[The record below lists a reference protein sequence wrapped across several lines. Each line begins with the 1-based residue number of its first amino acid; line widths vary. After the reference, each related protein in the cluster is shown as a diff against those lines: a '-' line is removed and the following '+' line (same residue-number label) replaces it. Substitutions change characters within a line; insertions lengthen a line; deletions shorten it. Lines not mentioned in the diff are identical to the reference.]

1 MPNTIGLN
9 TKLALTERLSYG
21 FGDMGTSLAYNM
33 ASGFLL
39 FYYTNIVGLPAAAVG
54 TVFLVARLLD
64 AVIDVLVGVAIDKT
78 RSRWGRTRGYFL
90 FTALPYAAVTVAIF
104 HVPAWSQNAQ
114 IAYAFITFKALG
126 ILLSFQSIPYTAL
139 MSMMTQ
145 DTGQRLKLSGM
156 RSVGT
161 SVSVVLGTAAVL
173 PLVGLF
179 GGNNQQRGFQSVAML
194 FAAIGLVCTFAL
206 FRFCKERVEDASSPH
221 FAVLPAVGEMLRNRA
236 WLVVFG
242 SCLLYFIR
250 FGLMMSATAYFAI
263 EVLKKPWMISVML
276 PAVSG
281 MLLLSSFVAPPILSR
296 IGIRKGSA
304 TALGLAAL
312 LFVALPFAENIVPL
326 FLALYIA
333 ACLATSITI
342 TAVFAMVAET
352 VDYHEWKFGSRR
364 EGLLSAGISL
374 STKLGMAIGTAG
386 FAFMLGAVGYAP
398 DSVSDAARE
407 AIRWSYYGS
416 AVVLLALQTLVVLC
430 WPMDGLHPTIRK
442 DIAARQAAPTE

>member
-1 MPNTIGLN
+1 MKDK
-9 TKLALTERLSYG
+9 KLGFLEKASYG

-39 FYYTNIVGLPAAAVG
+39 FYYTNVVHLPAAAIG

-64 AVIDVLVGVAIDKT
+64 AVIDCLVGIAVDKT

-90 FTALPYAAVTVAIF
+90 FTALPYALVSVAIF
-104 HVPAWSQNAQ
+104 HVPAWGQNAQ
-114 IAYAFITFKALG
+114 LIYAFLTFKALG
-126 ILLSFQSIPYTAL
+126 ILMSLQAIPYTAL
-139 MSMMTQ
+139 MPMMTQ
-145 DTGQRLKLSGM
+145 DTTERLKLSGM

-161 SVSVVLGTAAVL
+161 SVSVVLGTAAVM
-173 PLVGLF
+173 PLVGLL
-179 GGNNQQRGFQSVAML
+179 GDHDQQRGFLAVAAL
-194 FAAIGLVCTFAL
+194 FAGVGLACTLSL
-206 FRFCKERVEDASSPH
+206 FRHCRERFEDGSPPD
-221 FAVLPAVGEMLRNRA
+221 FAILPAVREMLRNRA

-263 EVLKKPWMISVML
+263 EVLHKPWMISVML

-281 MLLLSSFVAPPILSR
+281 MLLLSSFVAPPILAR
-296 IGIRKGSA
+296 AGIKRGSA
-304 TALGLAAL
+304 CALGLAAL
-312 LFVALPFAENIVPL
+312 LFAALPLAESHVPA

-342 TAVFAMVAET
+342 TAAFAMIAET

-386 FAFMLGAVGYAP
+386 FAYMLGAAGYEAGHA
-398 DSVSDAARE
+398 SDTARE
-407 AIRWSYYGS
+407 AIRWTYYGS
-416 AVVLLALQTLVVLC
+416 AVVLLVLQVLVVVM
-430 WPMDGLHPTIRK
+430 WPMDGLHDTIRK
-442 DIAARQAAPTE
+442 DMAARKAA